1 MRYTYR
7 SPINE
12 RNVMDRTDVLALFV
26 KAVDAGSL
34 SAAARSLGLSP
45 PSVSR
50 HLSALEERIGTR
62 LVIRTTRS
70 LSLSE
75 AGRVYYEHAKQMLAD
90 LDAVEASLLAD
101 ASVPA
106 GTVSVRAPTLFG
118 RVFVLPLLA
127 RFLVDNPRVALDVT
141 LLDRDFNLVE
151 EGIDLAV
158 RVGPLKD
165 SSLIVRRLGSL
176 LWVVSAAPVYL
187 ERRGVPGSPE
197 DLRNHD
203 CLVFTQP
210 GYGWRFRK
218 DGRTVSLQGPARM
231 HANALDAVVEAAVAG
246 AGLVY
251 APAWQVREH
260 VAAGR
265 LEVVLRDYEVAP
277 LPINA
282 LLSHTRLLSRKV
294 RVLLEFLAMEL
305 SCRDFSSLR
314 PSKAQ

>member
-1 MRYTYR
+1 
-7 SPINE
+7 
-12 RNVMDRTDVLALFV
+12 MDRTDVMALFV
-26 KAVDAGSL
+26 KAVDTGSL

-158 RVGPLKD
+158 RIGPLKD

-176 LWVVSAAPVYL
+176 LWVVSAAPAYL

-197 DLRNHD
+197 DLRTHD

-218 DGRTVSLQGPARM
+218 DGRTISLQGPARM

-277 LPINA
+277 LPI
-282 LLSHTRLLSRKV
+282 
-294 RVLLEFLAMEL
+294 
-305 SCRDFSSLR
+305 
-314 PSKAQ
+314 